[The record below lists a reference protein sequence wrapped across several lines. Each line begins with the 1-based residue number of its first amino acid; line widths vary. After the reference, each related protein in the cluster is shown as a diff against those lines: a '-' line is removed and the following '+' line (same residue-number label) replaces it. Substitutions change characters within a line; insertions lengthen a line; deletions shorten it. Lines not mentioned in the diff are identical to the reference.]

1 MVKSWVR
8 LALLL
13 REDYKITTNI
23 VYEKFKTEKDCDTY
37 IRSKKNTNEA
47 FLISKRLFTSTID
60 KENKSTITSVILDGI
75 VIDKRTKPFKIVDTK
90 ICRTLYWNGEKS
102 MMYIPYKMTIEIK
115 HKLDSMCEYKV
126 IIIQK

>member
-23 VYEKFKTEKDCDTY
+23 VYEKFKTERDCDTY
-37 IRSKKNTNEA
+37 IKSKKNTNEA

>member
-37 IRSKKNTNEA
+37 IKSKKNTNEA

>member
-37 IRSKKNTNEA
+37 IKSKKNTNEA

-60 KENKSTITSVILDGI
+60 KEGNSNITSVILDGI
-75 VIDKRTKPFKIVDTK
+75 VINKRTKPFKIVDTK

-102 MMYIPYKMTIEIK
+102 MMYIPYKMTIEMK
-115 HKLDSMCEYKV
+115 HKLDSMCEYKT
-126 IIIQK
+126 III